1 MVQGGQDRQ
10 LAGQVQHPAQQQPE
24 KQDQG
29 KGDQEEEHPGQLQGQ
44 IIRHRPGGGGSDLHH
59 PILDGVLD
67 GLDKVLVQAG
77 GLKGVQDLVQGELGE
92 PVLLAF
98 LALFPAEGVRKGGG
112 LRGLGGLRRG
122 EHRMGLFLQHLS
134 DAPLQSGLDQ
144 AAHGPGQL
152 AGDDGGTDEGHK
164 DGQQGAQRQHKA
176 AAVALP
182 GGEEEQDEDDNI
194 KNHKRHQN
202 TSLGSGEKG
211 TQEGI

>member
-1 MVQGGQDRQ
+1 M
-10 LAGQVQHPAQQQPE
+10 
-24 KQDQG
+24 
-29 KGDQEEEHPGQLQGQ
+29 
-44 IIRHRPGGGGSDLHH
+44 
-59 PILDGVLD
+59 
-67 GLDKVLVQAG
+67 LVQAG

>member
-1 MVQGGQDRQ
+1 MWVQKKRRSTVPSTASWEIREPLRSQQRMNTISPPFTSPRGGAAPVVQGGQDRQ

-98 LALFPAEGVRKGGG
+98 LALFPAEGVRKGRGAERPRRSQAGG
-112 LRGLGGLRRG
+112 
-122 EHRMGLFLQHLS
+122 
-134 DAPLQSGLDQ
+134 AP
-144 AAHGPGQL
+144 HGSVPP
-152 AGDDGGTDEGHK
+152 APE
-164 DGQQGAQRQHKA
+164 
-176 AAVALP
+176 
-182 GGEEEQDEDDNI
+182 
-194 KNHKRHQN
+194 
-202 TSLGSGEKG
+202 
-211 TQEGI
+211 